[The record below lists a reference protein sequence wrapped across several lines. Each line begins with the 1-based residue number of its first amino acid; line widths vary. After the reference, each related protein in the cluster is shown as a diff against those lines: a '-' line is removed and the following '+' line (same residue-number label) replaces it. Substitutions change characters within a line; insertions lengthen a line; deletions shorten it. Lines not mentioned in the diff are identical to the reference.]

1 MQKDPDPKH
10 PGSPGQMRRPNL
22 RIIAI
27 EESEDFQLKGM
38 GTKNVVYLH
47 YEILLSY

>member
-27 EESEDFQLKGM
+27 EESEDFQLKEPV
-38 GTKNVVYLH
+38 NVFNK
-47 YEILLSY
+47 I